1 MEQWNLPGLDRALP
15 LLWSGLVDNALSEVA
30 RFGLVLVRFSG
41 LMILGPLF
49 GQSSL
54 PMNVRVLLV
63 FALALIVTP
72 ALPGHAS
79 RGFERLDANR
89 DGWLA
94 QDEVPP
100 GLQDRFRSIV
110 LASHPELT
118 PGLTREDYAA
128 LRPTPFPT
136 TLPGYV
142 VAAVGELS
150 LGLLLGLGVMT
161 VLSGLQLAGQIIDQ
175 QAGFS
180 LGEIINPDFDSTGS
194 VSGQTLMLL
203 GTTLFLVLEPLGGH
217 LLMLR
222 TLVQT
227 FETLPVGEAFVSL
240 SAMELVGGLVQEAL
254 ILGIRVAAPLVV
266 MMTLID
272 LTLGFL
278 SHSVPQ
284 VNVQA
289 VGFAT
294 RAGLCLLILVVL
306 LSGVTETVATAVPNA
321 IAALHEALVFPKG
334 TSIE

>member
-1 MEQWNLPGLDRALP
+1 VESALT
-15 LLWSGLVDNALSEVA
+15 DVA

-54 PMNVRVLLV
+54 PMNVRVLLIV
-63 FALALIVTP
+63 ALSLIVTP
-72 ALPGHAS
+72 ALPRHS
-79 RGFERLDANR
+79 TRGFDRLDANR

-94 QDEVPP
+94 HDEVPP
-100 GLQDRFRSIV
+100 GLVERYQHIV
-110 LASHPELT
+110 QASHRDLS
-118 PGLTREDYAA
+118 PGLSRDEYAA
-128 LRPTPFPT
+128 LSPTPFPT

-150 LGLLLGLGVMT
+150 LGLLLGLGLLT

-227 FETLPVGEAFVSL
+227 FETLPVGEAFVTL
-240 SAMELVGGLVQEAL
+240 SALELIGGLVQEAL
-254 ILGIRVAAPLVV
+254 ILGVRVAAPLVV

-306 LSGVTETVATAVPNA
+306 LSGVTDAIATAVPNA
-321 IAALHEALVFPKG
+321 VAALHDALMFPM
-334 TSIE
+334 ER